1 MNAIIREIEKEY
13 LKDEKEFVV
22 GNTLRVIMEVV
33 EGDKKRL
40 QAFEGIVVKRKGTG
54 INRTVTIRKMVG
66 TVGVEKVLPVHSP
79 SLKKVEVIR
88 RGKVRRA
95 KLYYLRERVGKRARV
110 KEALRTAKVTKE
122 KAK

>member
-1 MNAIIREIEKEY
+1 MNAIIREIEKEF
-13 LKDEKEFVV
+13 LRDDKDFVV
-22 GNTLRVIMEVV
+22 GNTLKVTMEVV

-66 TVGVEKVLPVHSP
+66 TIGVEKVLPVHLP
-79 SLKKVEVIR
+79 SLKKVEVVR

-95 KLYYLRERVGKRARV
+95 KLYYLRERVGKSAKIREAFRAGPKR
-110 KEALRTAKVTKE
+110 KE